1 MSVTS
6 EFPESV
12 VIALWLNSARKGL
25 VSVTD
30 AANAIETISG
40 EMAIELKPMNQ
51 DRETKSWLSVV
62 ELTMGQSQPAAVA
75 IPVDGDPAGVPAAVL
90 AHMDR
95 SAGAIAI
102 NAETILIRNKQNLW
116 ELVES
121 VNTVIHYDINQTRR
135 QLLEEIE
142 SSSKQLAGSELV
154 GNEDDIVA
162 ALDAFR
168 VLHVPA
174 QLSKRNADAIELAA
188 RIKIVAL
195 GAITSTQAMHSPS
208 LDQKRIQSLEKLAS
222 ASRLVLQSVITN

>member
-1 MSVTS
+1 MSVKS

-40 EMAIELKPMNQ
+40 DLGIEFKPMNQ
-51 DRETKSWLSVV
+51 DRETKTWLNVV
-62 ELTMGQSQPAAVA
+62 EITMRQSQPAAVA

-90 AHMDR
+90 AQMDR

-121 VNTVIHYDINQTRR
+121 TNTVIHYDLNQTRR

-142 SSSKQLAGSELV
+142 SSSKELAGSELV
-154 GNEDDIVA
+154 GNEDEIVA

-195 GAITSTQAMHSPS
+195 GAITSTQAIHSPS
-208 LDQKRIQSLEKLAS
+208 LDQKRIHRLEKLAS